1 MNNNKPKYPNV
12 FYLISDIFNKS
23 KVGAI
28 LIGGFAVNHYKIARQ
43 TAVMDFL
50 IVKEDYERIDDLLQ
64 KEGYT
69 PYSTHEIFIRLKNR
83 EPSFFDIDF
92 MFIDKETFEKIQKVG
107 HEIEILGNKFTIP
120 SLDHLIAF
128 KLHSIKYNPK
138 NREFRDL
145 PDIINL
151 IRLNKVDFKNESFRE
166 LCLKFGNEDLY
177 SKILQQA

>member
-1 MNNNKPKYPNV
+1 MNINKPKYMDI
-12 FYLISDIFNKS
+12 FHLTSDIFNKS
-23 KVGAI
+23 KAEVV
-28 LIGGFAVNHYKIARQ
+28 LIGGFAVNHYKVARQ
-43 TAVMDFL
+43 TADMDFL
-50 IVKEDYERIDDLLQ
+50 ITKEDYERIDDLLQ

-69 PYSTHEIFIRLKNR
+69 PYYTHEIFIRLKNI
-83 EPSFFDIDF
+83 EPSFFDLDF
-92 MFIDKETFEKIQKVG
+92 MFIEKKTFEKIQKAG
-107 HEIEILGNKFTIP
+107 RKIEISGKKFSIP
-120 SLDHLIAF
+120 SLDHLIAL

-151 IRLNKVDFKNESFRE
+151 IRLNKVDYKSRSFRE